1 MDKEAK
7 VKSTGERGIIEAIY
21 PETET
26 VELCYYDGT
35 YDERRFDDVV
45 MATSSLKCMTK
56 IKNRVR

>member
-1 MDKEAK
+1 MFILDKEAK

-21 PETET
+21 PETKT

-45 MATSSLKCMTK
+45 MATGS
-56 IKNRVR
+56 

>member
-1 MDKEAK
+1 MFILDKEAK

-26 VELCYYDGT
+26 VELCYHDGT

-45 MATSSLKCMTK
+45 MATSS
-56 IKNRVR
+56 